1 MQHRTL
7 GQQGLKVSSLS
18 LGCMAMSFAYGPA
31 ADEAECLHIFRRA
44 LELGINFWDT
54 AEDYGPY
61 TNEELIGR
69 ALKEVKRDDVII
81 ATKFGFKYSP
91 TNDNIGLDSNP
102 EHIRKSIE
110 SSLKRLGTDHIDLY
124 YQHRLDP
131 NTPIE
136 DTMTVL
142 ADLVKQG
149 KVKYIGLSEV
159 SPTTIR
165 KAHAIHPLS
174 AIQSEYSLWV
184 RDVED
189 KILPTI
195 RELGI
200 GFVPY
205 SPLGRGFLTGKIAST
220 NSLDQSDFRRTI
232 PLLHGEN
239 LDHNFELVKVLKEIA
254 TANHATPAQI
264 ALAWLLHQGNDI
276 VSIPGTRHL
285 HYLEENAAA
294 AALTLPP
301 SAWTILDQ
309 ALTSFRAL
317 GPRYAEENMSVID
330 K

>member
-1 MQHRTL
+1 MQHHTL
-7 GQQGLKVSSLS
+7 GQQGLKVSSLG

-31 ADEAECLHIFRRA
+31 ADEAECLRIFRRA

-61 TNEELIGR
+61 INEELIGR

-91 TNDNIGLDSNP
+91 TNNNTGLDSNP
-102 EHIRKSIE
+102 EHIKKSIE
-110 SSLKRLGTDHIDLY
+110 GSLKRLGTDHIDLY

-184 RDVED
+184 RDVAD
-189 KILPTI
+189 KILPTL

-205 SPLGRGFLTGKIAST
+205 SPLGRGFLTGKMAGT

-232 PLLHGEN
+232 PLLHSEN
-239 LDHNFELVKVLKEIA
+239 LDHNFKLVKVLKEIA

-264 ALAWLLHQGNDI
+264 ALAWLLRQGNDI

-285 HYLEENAAA
+285 QYLEENAAA
-294 AALTLPP
+294 ATLMLPP
-301 SAWTILDQ
+301 AAWSILDQ

-317 GPRYAEENMSVID
+317 GSRYAEENMSVID
-330 K
+330 N